1 MIVINNCGISSGIEQ
16 DFFVQLQSDKEPTL
30 SLPPMALL
38 PNARYEQVMSA
49 FGGKGYYV
57 RTRESLRMA
66 LQECLANTETP
77 SLINVMISPTAGRKP
92 QVGFA

>member
-1 MIVINNCGISSGIEQ
+1 MRKDLTEVL
-16 DFFVQLQSDKEPTL
+16 FVASV
-30 SLPPMALL
+30 PPMALL

-92 QVGFA
+92 QVGLA

>member
-1 MIVINNCGISSGIEQ
+1 MCSS
-16 DFFVQLQSDKEPTL
+16 V
-30 SLPPMALL
+30 PPMALS

-66 LQECLANTETP
+66 LTECLASQTP

-92 QVGFA
+92 QVC